1 MSLSDDPVVIV
12 GAGQSGL
19 AGAQAALDA
28 GLRPLLLEAG
38 ERPVG
43 SWPSY
48 YDSLTLFSP
57 ARYSA
62 FPGTPFPGV
71 PDRYPTRDEV
81 VAYLE
86 RYAASLDAEIRTSTK
101 VAAVEVAEDGFL
113 VRTETGEPLKAAAV
127 IAASGAF
134 SNPYVP
140 AIPRADDFGGEV
152 LHVAGYRDPKSYAGK
167 RVLVVG
173 AGNSAVQVAY
183 ELAEFATVTMA
194 VRSPVQFVPQ
204 VRGGRDVH
212 YWLDVLRLDLLPPS
226 VLARVFKGT
235 PVLDTGIYAETLAS
249 GRFDQ
254 RPLFTAFDGDG
265 VVWSDGERERVDVA
279 LFATGYRPNLPYLRE
294 VGALD
299 GNGVPLHRGGVST
312 THAGLGYLGVEFQR
326 SFSSNTLRGVH
337 RDAQF
342 VVKALARQIRRG

>member
-1 MSLSDDPVVIV
+1 MSLSAELVVIV

-19 AGAQAALDA
+19 AVARAALDA

-43 SWPSY
+43 SWPAY

-57 ARYSA
+57 ARYSG
-62 FPGTPFPGV
+62 FPGMPFPGV

-86 RYAASLDAEIRTSTK
+86 RYAATLDCEIRTGTK
-101 VAAVEVAEDGFL
+101 VAAVEEGFL
-113 VRTETGEPLKAAAV
+113 VRTETGESVKAAAL
-127 IAASGAF
+127 IAASGSF
-134 SNPYVP
+134 SSPYAP
-140 AIPRADDFGGEV
+140 AIPGAGDFGGEV
-152 LHVAGYRDPKSYAGK
+152 LHVADYRAPKAFAGK
-167 RVLVVG
+167 RVVVVG

-183 ELAEFATVTMA
+183 ELAEVATVTMA

-204 VRGGRDVH
+204 VRGGKDVH

-226 VLARVFKGT
+226 VLARLFKGT
-235 PVLDTGIYAETLAS
+235 LVLDTGIYAEALAS

-254 RPLFTAFDGDG
+254 RPMFTAFDSDG
-265 VVWSDGERERVDVA
+265 VVWSDGKRERVDVV
-279 LFATGYRPNLPYLRE
+279 LFATGYRPNLPYLRDL
-294 VGALD
+294 GALD
-299 GNGVPLHRGGVST
+299 ESGVPLHRRGVST

-342 VVKALARQIRRG
+342 VVKALTKHLRHS